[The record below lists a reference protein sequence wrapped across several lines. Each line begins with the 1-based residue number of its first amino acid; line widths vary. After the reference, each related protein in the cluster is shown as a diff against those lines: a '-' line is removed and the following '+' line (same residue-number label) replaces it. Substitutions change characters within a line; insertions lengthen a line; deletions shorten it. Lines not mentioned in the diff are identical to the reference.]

1 MKKSIWLAIIVTLL
15 ALPFVMLA
23 PYLMTS
29 TPQAEITSIGSQ
41 HKITLYS
48 GGIKIGQW
56 YSNGS
61 PIVPDKI
68 GCSFV
73 EYKTNTPIYIRG
85 DIIIE
90 TIVP

>member
-1 MKKSIWLAIIVTLL
+1 MNKSFIAAIIGTLLFFLLAIGV
-15 ALPFVMLA
+15 P
-23 PYLMTS
+23 LMFDAS
-29 TPQAEITSIGSQ
+29 RAEITSIGSQ